1 MKVLLLSKE
10 SKSYIVDTQQK
21 KFSCNQGLVDLT
33 KAKVGRKIKSNTGA
47 EFLVLQPTITDL
59 LRKAGRGPQIIMEKD
74 AAQIAAMT
82 GITNGWKCLDAGSGS
97 GFAALMLGNFVK
109 PSGSVV
115 SYEKLERHHNI
126 AKKNVKY
133 CGMEKII
140 KMKNK
145 PAEQFIEKN
154 LDLILLDM
162 PDADKMVKK
171 CYSALKP
178 GAWLCIYSPHIEQQ
192 IKSRKQMEKAGFI
205 YVRTVENI
213 QRQWKSLKGFT
224 HPKPSGI
231 VHTGFMTFAR
241 KY

>member
-1 MKVLLLSKE
+1 MKLLLLSKA
-10 SKSYIVDTQQK
+10 SKSYIVDTSQK

-33 KAKVGRKIKSNTGA
+33 KAKIGRKIKSNTGA

-59 LRKAGRGPQIIMEKD
+59 LRKASRGPQIIMEKD
-74 AAQIAAMT
+74 AAQIAAVT
-82 GITNGWKCLDAGSGS
+82 GIANGWKCLDAGSGS
-97 GFAALMLGNFVK
+97 GFAAIMLGNFVK

-115 SYEKLERHHNI
+115 TYEKLERHCNI
-126 AKKNVKY
+126 AKKNIKY
-133 CGMEKII
+133 CGLEKII
-140 KMKNK
+140 KIKNK
-145 PAEQFIEKN
+145 PAEQFTEKN

-162 PDADKMVKK
+162 PDSDKMVKK

-178 GAWLCIYSPHIEQQ
+178 GGWLCIYSPHIEQQ
-192 IKSRKQMEKAGFI
+192 IKARKQMEKNSFI
-205 YVRTVENI
+205 SVRTIENI

-231 VHTGFMTFAR
+231 MHTGFTTFGR

>member
-1 MKVLLLSKE
+1 MKILLLSKE
-10 SKSYIVDTQQK
+10 SKSYIVDTVQK

-33 KAKVGRKIKSNTGA
+33 KAKVGKKIKSNTGA
-47 EFLVLQPTITDL
+47 EFLVLQPTVTDL

-74 AAQIAAMT
+74 SAQIAAVT

-97 GFAALMLGNFVK
+97 GFAAIMLGNFVK

-133 CGMEKII
+133 CSLEKVV

-145 PAEQFIEKN
+145 PAEQFTEKN

-171 CYSALKP
+171 CYPALKP
-178 GAWLCIYSPHIEQQ
+178 GGWLCIYSPHIEQQ
-192 IKSRKQMEKAGFI
+192 IKSRKEMEKAGFMS
-205 YVRTVENI
+205 VRTIENI

-231 VHTGFMTFAR
+231 MHTGFMTFGR